1 MDGERGVA
9 REFTNSPETQ
19 EILGNQQLYQ
29 LPLSNAF
36 DHGFTHSEL
45 DDTPDFIHTCR
56 EPVRSARVIYNERET
71 KHLESQKQ
79 SVLHK
84 ARRRV
89 GKSFSGSKA
98 MLACRLFES
107 FYASYESVQE
117 LAREF
122 DVAGKM
128 GDETIRGRSPNWTAN
143 ERERLAH
150 ALVDHS
156 NATALTRLVSR
167 ASREQLDCGL

>member
-1 MDGERGVA
+1 MQD
-9 REFTNSPETQ
+9 
-19 EILGNQQLYQ
+19 ILKNQPLYQ
-29 LPLSNAF
+29 IPLPNAL
-36 DHGFTHSEL
+36 DHGITHSEL
-45 DDTPDFIHTCR
+45 DDTSDFLATCR
-56 EPVRSARVIYNERET
+56 EPVGSARVIDNEQVT
-71 KHLESQKQ
+71 KHLKSHKK
-79 SVLHK
+79 SVLQI
-84 ARRRV
+84 ACRRV
-89 GKSFSGSKA
+89 GKPSSGSKG
-98 MLACRLFES
+98 MLARRIFES
-107 FYASYESVQE
+107 SYGSYESVQE